1 METTY
6 TQIYHSPIGVIKIV
20 ASDYCI
26 EELVFVEAEAVS
38 KINLSEK
45 INKLFNGKASF
56 KNGEEKKNNSN
67 ILKSAFI

>member
-26 EELVFVEAEAVS
+26 EELVFVETDKVS
-38 KINLSEK
+38 SIQLSENSPPVIQQCIDELFWK
-45 INKLFNGKASF
+45 KFKLWRTCQ
-56 KNGEEKKNNSN
+56 KNGRP
-67 ILKSAFI
+67 